1 MNADTSQRITE
12 SRAPRSRLVVPLA
25 LILLGA
31 LVLILTPAQVIDSA
45 TDPVGPRFLPY
56 LTGTAIVIGGLADL
70 VIQLREGRATGSA
83 ASAASAASD
92 EQPDEPPEIEPK
104 SRLISYGLIL
114 IGIAIWVYT
123 TVLIG
128 YGLSSLILMALTAVA
143 FGLKKPV
150 QLIILIVVTVGVTYY
165 VFAELLQVQ
174 LLLIGW

>member
-1 MNADTSQRITE
+1 MNGDTTQRI
-12 SRAPRSRLVVPLA
+12 SVSKAPRSRLILPLA

-31 LVLILTPAQVIDSA
+31 LVLILTPAQVLDSA

-70 VIQLREGRATGSA
+70 IIQLRKGRAAGSA
-83 ASAASAASD
+83 ASE
-92 EQPDEPPEIEPK
+92 EQTDEPVATEPK
-104 SRLISYGLIL
+104 ARLISYGLIL

-150 QLIILIVVTVGVTYY
+150 QLIFLIVVTVGVTYY